1 MMSGVSASLATGW
14 IGVTVAIVL
23 YAATYLSFIRTL
35 KYPRNWLSLSPRVLY
50 PTVGLVILMLAHVS
64 LSRDGIDVV
73 TLLVAAGF
81 VGVLFYSIAA
91 PAIAFKPGTG
101 LVEFLARHGE
111 YAGLWML
118 APAAI
123 LGYAI
128 PDNKLHA
135 IFAAAMAIELAW
147 SIGRFVSNRHRSLH
161 PIVGGDLAVLE
172 TQAEGDLETFARRH
186 GIRELEIT
194 GDSVSWRGC
203 DKTTSPCPFNLYV
216 NRLGL
221 NTAPCCR
228 ERMKELCHTV
238 CRWLEEMGV
247 VHWLEGGTLL
257 GAVREN
263 GKLLPWE
270 DDVDVS
276 VLIADDDGWDV
287 LQAGMAERAKRDGY
301 FVDAFERSGLIAISH
316 ATARRRPLRW
326 ENYRLRGEI
335 RLDLAVYRP
344 ATSQGT
350 SVVERQSHKGN
361 MPTTDGGGYG
371 VPSELV
377 LPTSKITFL
386 DRELPCPRRAQ
397 DYLRVLYG
405 DFNQVD
411 YSYVDAGPAKA
422 RQQLDGTATA
432 GTGGK

>member
-1 MMSGVSASLATGW
+1 MSGVPESLAGQSV
-14 IGVTVAIVL
+14 GVIIAIVL
-23 YAATYLSFIRTL
+23 YAATYLSFIRLL
-35 KYPRNWLSLSPRVLY
+35 KYPRNWVSLSLRILY
-50 PTVGLVILMLAHVS
+50 PTAGLAILMLLYVS
-64 LSRDGIDVV
+64 FSSDGIDTV
-73 TLLVAAGF
+73 TLVVAVGF
-81 VGVLFYSIAA
+81 VGILFYAIAA
-91 PAIAFKPGTG
+91 PAIAFKPGSRMT
-101 LVEFLARHGE
+101 EFLARHGE

-118 APAAI
+118 APAGI
-123 LGYAI
+123 LSYAI
-128 PDNKLHA
+128 PNSKLHA
-135 IFAAAMAIELAW
+135 IFVTAIAIELAW
-147 SIGRFVSNRHRSLH
+147 SIGRFVSNRRHSLY
-161 PIVGGDLAVLE
+161 PIEGRDLAVLE
-172 TQAEGDLETFARRH
+172 TQAKGDLVTFARRH
-186 GIRELEIT
+186 GIRELM
-194 GDSVSWRGC
+194 VSEGVVNWRGC

-238 CRWLEEMGV
+238 SFWLEEMGV

-263 GKLLPWE
+263 GKLLAWE

-276 VLIADDDGWDV
+276 ALIDDDADWDLLV
-287 LQAGMAERAKRDGY
+287 AGVTKRAERDGY
-301 FVDAFERSGLIAISH
+301 FVDAFEKKGFIAVSH
-316 ATARRRPLRW
+316 ASPRRPPLRW

-335 RLDLAVYRP
+335 RLDLTVYRP
-344 ATSQGT
+344 ATSQGI
-350 SVVERQSHKGN
+350 SVIERQPPKGD

-377 LPTSKITFL
+377 LPTSKIAFL
-386 DRELPCPRRAQ
+386 GRELPCPRKAQ

-422 RQQLDGTATA
+422 RQHLDETAASETSEE
-432 GTGGK
+432 